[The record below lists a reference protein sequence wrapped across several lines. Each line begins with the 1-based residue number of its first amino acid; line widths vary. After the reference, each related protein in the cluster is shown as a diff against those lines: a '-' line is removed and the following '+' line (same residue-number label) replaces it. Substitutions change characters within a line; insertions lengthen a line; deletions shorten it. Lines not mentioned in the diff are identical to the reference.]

1 MDITSNK
8 RVLACAAALVI
19 AAAGC
24 SQFRGARVVEGVNLE
39 AGLSIP
45 GTDAT
50 LSMVSYT
57 SGFKAEA
64 ATNCTLVATN
74 YVNESNSY
82 LWGLVTTSRSNETV
96 TAISPCGLKQ

>member
-1 MDITSNK
+1 MAAPRYK
-8 RVLACAAALVI
+8 GVLACAFALLTLV
-19 AAAGC
+19 GC

-45 GTDAT
+45 GTEAA

-74 YVNESNSY
+74 YVNECNSY
-82 LWGLVTTSRSNETV
+82 LWGLVTTSRSNETI
-96 TAISPCGLKQ
+96 TAISPQK